1 MKNPVCEELL
11 VYQPTSTKDENLR
24 LWFIGYI
31 VFDAFLTITAIVF
44 NSVTIQALRKT
55 SSLPLPLKTLLVSLA
70 VSDLLVGLLVQPFYI
85 GLLIKW
91 LQRDNSTDATCNTF
105 FVIISF
111 LSAVSFFGVVTLSGD
126 RFLAVHLHLRYQELV
141 TCKRVVV
148 LVISIWVFTA
158 FLSLIYLWV
167 STNIFFY
174 LIFISGVIF
183 LVCSGLLYYK
193 IYVSVRRHRN
203 QIQALQ
209 VQQEA
214 QNDQITNTARLRK
227 SAVGAFYVYLV
238 FLLFYLPQFCAF
250 VVVTISD
257 LSTAAKLF
265 FISSTTLLF
274 LNSSLYPVIYCWKM
288 RHIRRAVLDVLRN
301 IFQNLRKASVLS
313 SRETV
318 VG

>member
-1 MKNPVCEELL
+1 M
-11 VYQPTSTKDENLR
+11 
-24 LWFIGYI
+24 
-31 VFDAFLTITAIVF
+31 
-44 NSVTIQALRKT
+44 AL
-55 SSLPLPLKTLLVSLA
+55 
-70 VSDLLVGLLVQPFYI
+70 
-85 GLLIKW
+85 
-91 LQRDNSTDATCNTF
+91 
-105 FVIISF
+105 
-111 LSAVSFFGVVTLSGD
+111 
-126 RFLAVHLHLRYQELV
+126 HLHLRYQELV
-141 TCKRVVV
+141 TRKRVVV
-148 LVISIWVFTA
+148 VVISIWVFSA
-158 FLSLIYLWV
+158 FLSLISLWV

-174 LIFISGVIF
+174 LIFILGVIF

-227 SAVGAFYVYLV
+227 SAVGTFYVYLV
-238 FLLFYLPQFCAF
+238 FLLCNLPQFCAF

-257 LSTAAKLF
+257 LSTAAKVF

-274 LNSSLYPVIYCWKM
+274 LNSSLNPVIYCWKM
-288 RHIRRAVLDVLRN
+288 RHIRRAVFDVLRN